1 MQTFGN
7 WSRDDY
13 YLFTGKNYATYYVHE
28 AVFICCG
35 KKIHRIEIE
44 GSTWLNIYGH
54 TSPDRIYFFKGQNDE
69 SSVMS

>member
-1 MQTFGN
+1 MPHTMYMRLC
-7 WSRDDY
+7 SSA
-13 YLFTGKNYATYYVHE
+13 LE
-28 AVFICCG
+28 